1 MPALDG
7 AQADAGLSGARPCG
21 RRDLC
26 PGDVC
31 GGPAACPSV
40 FPSLCLSAGQYNYG
54 FECVDCAEGTFS
66 GGSDGRCDPWADL
79 YSHILQGKPPD
90 SCAAGAMRTCVG
102 ARWPGALRSALL
114 LLGLGAAA
122 QPVCK
127 ENTYPRGNKCCKE
140 CDPGFQMVSRC
151 TESQD
156 SVCVPCRPGFYNE
169 AVNYDACKP
178 CTQCNQRS
186 GSKIKRMCTATN
198 DTVCSCRPGTQPRGG
213 FKRGVAAPWRGRA
226 PCGLA
231 ATALMPSVR
240 AGRLRS
246 PSLRRPKAPQPSPPP
261 PSPPPPGPGPHR
273 GLLCPLQS
281 PPGALSWPPSWAW
294 GCAWAS
300 WPRRLPRWSCCST
313 TRPGGCP
320 PTTPRVLE
328 GAAAGRPSKRS
339 TRTPTPPWP
348 SSERRRWGAASAR
361 APLQPAS
368 SSPCHPGTFP
378 GSSLCRPVPRAPCGP
393 PCAVLGAPGLAP
405 GSAMYAVHTPPG
417 AAPNKQPRL
426 MRPQSGP
433 LWARVRWTELR
444 GAGSRSEGLGPWG
457 GEAPPTPMRP
467 VAWCRG
473 SSGVLGSAPVVRG

>member
-213 FKRGVAAPWRGRA
+213 FKRGVDCA
-226 PCGLA
+226 PCPPGHFSPGDNEACKPWSNCTLEGKS
-231 ATALMPSVR
+231 TLR
-240 AGRLRS
+240 AGSNSSDAVCEGRT
-246 PSLRRPKAPQPSPPP
+246 PPVTLPEKTQGP
-261 PSPPPPGPGPHR
+261 PA
-273 GLLCPLQS
+273 Q
-281 PPGALSWPPSWAW
+281 
-294 GCAWAS
+294 
-300 WPRRLPRWSCCST
+300 
-313 TRPGGCP
+313 P
-320 PTTPRVLE
+320 PTTQPPTT
-328 GAAAGRPSKRS
+328 GARPSQG
-339 TRTPTPPWP
+339 PAMPPAEP
-348 SSERRRWGAASAR
+348 
-361 APLQPAS
+361 
-368 SSPCHPGTFP
+368 
-378 GSSLCRPVPRAPCGP
+378 PRGP
-393 PCAVLGAPGLAP
+393 ELAAVLGLGLCLGLLAP
-405 GSAMYAVHTPPG
+405 AAAALVLLQHYKAWRLPAHHAKGPG
-417 AAPNKQPRL
+417 
-426 MRPQSGP
+426 
-433 LWARVRWTELR
+433 
-444 GAGSRSEGLGPWG
+444 
-457 GEAPPTPMRP
+457 
-467 VAWCRG
+467 G
-473 SSGVLGSAPVVRG
+473 SSCRTPVQEEHSDAHSALAKL